1 MRSTSVLRR
10 TRVQKQ
16 RRSVRTRKT
25 WPARWMTRTRVGIAR
40 RTRPRA
46 RSHASRHRPGFFSR
60 ALSLEGIARVVAV
73 AVAIVHPAR
82 ESLRSSSVV
91 KDRSFARRREEARIR
106 IDPRWERTSLS
117 RSRRRRARTGRMR
130 GLSTARPRC
139 RGGGRTWRCERDAI
153 SRTPRPRTHF
163 RERSRSRDKGSRRRV
178 IKTPRP
184 ASARTLTAR
193 SPPPSSRSSRRTR
206 TRRCW
211 AWITTPRSSACTTAT
226 AGKRCAR
233 AAARSIA
240 GEEDLTRIH
249 PPLELSSFPDRAR
262 PPSPR
267 RRAPPTRA
275 RAPSRSIATRR
286 RRSQTTRRSRR
297 PRERALTRPPQ
308 C

>member
-1 MRSTSVLRR
+1 MDDEDAGGDRAPHS
-10 TRVQKQ
+10 
-16 RRSVRTRKT
+16 
-25 WPARWMTRTRVGIAR
+25 PARALARV
-40 RTRPRA
+40 
-46 RSHASRHRPGFFSR
+46 ASSPGFLLPS
-60 ALSLEGIARVVAV
+60 A
-73 AVAIVHPAR
+73 
-82 ESLRSSSVV
+82 
-91 KDRSFARRREEARIR
+91 FARRNRTRRRGRGRDRPSRARIASVVVCGKRSFVRAAARRGARIR

-153 SRTPRPRTHF
+153 SRTPRPRTRF
-163 RERSRSRDKGSRRRV
+163 RERSRSRDKGCRRRV

-249 PPLELSSFPDRAR
+249 HPLELSSFPDRAR

-286 RRSQTTRRSRR
+286 GRSQTTRRSRR

>member
-1 MRSTSVLRR
+1 MDDEDAGGDRAPHS
-10 TRVQKQ
+10 
-16 RRSVRTRKT
+16 
-25 WPARWMTRTRVGIAR
+25 PARALARV
-40 RTRPRA
+40 
-46 RSHASRHRPGFFSR
+46 ASSPGFLLPS
-60 ALSLEGIARVVAV
+60 A
-73 AVAIVHPAR
+73 
-82 ESLRSSSVV
+82 
-91 KDRSFARRREEARIR
+91 FARRNRTRRRGRGRDRPSRARIASVVVCGKRSFVRAAARRGARIR

-153 SRTPRPRTHF
+153 SRTPPPRTRF
-163 RERSRSRDKGSRRRV
+163 RERSRARDKGCRRRV

-240 GEEDLTRIH
+240 GEEEDLTRIH
-249 PPLELSSFPDRAR
+249 LPLELSSFPDRAR

-286 RRSQTTRRSRR
+286 KRSQTTRRSRR

-308 C
+308 R